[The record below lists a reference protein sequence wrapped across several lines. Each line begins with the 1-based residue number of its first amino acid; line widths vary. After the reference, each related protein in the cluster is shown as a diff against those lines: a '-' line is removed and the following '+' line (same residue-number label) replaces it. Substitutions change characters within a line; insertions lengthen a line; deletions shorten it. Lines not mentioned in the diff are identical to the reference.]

1 MEELTYEQALEEL
14 ERIVAELEQGQLSLE
29 DSLSKFERG
38 IALVRLC
45 DRKLK
50 SAEMKVEKL
59 IEEQGSL
66 KTEPFED

>member
-14 ERIVAELEQGQLSLE
+14 ERIVAELEEGQLPLE

-45 DRKLK
+45 DQKLK
-50 SAEMKVEKL
+50 TAEMKVEKL

-66 KTEPFED
+66 KTEPFGD